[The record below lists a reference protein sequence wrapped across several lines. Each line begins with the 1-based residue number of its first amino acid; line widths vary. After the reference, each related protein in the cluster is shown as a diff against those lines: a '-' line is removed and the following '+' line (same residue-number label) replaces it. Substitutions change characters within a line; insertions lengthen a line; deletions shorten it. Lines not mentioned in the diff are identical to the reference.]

1 MNNRKKISFIVPVFN
16 EQENIPALVQELTTI
31 ALTRPYDFELI
42 FVDDGSTDGSLQVIK
57 DLAQVYPYIFYI
69 ELSRNFGHQY
79 ALKAGLDLSD
89 GDCVIS
95 LDCDLQHP
103 PNVVSTMIEKW
114 EQGYD
119 IVYTRRMDDKKLPWW
134 KRKTS
139 SMFYR
144 LLNTISDL
152 QLEKGTADFRLMN
165 RRAVDAFSTL
175 NESELFIRGLVKW
188 AGFKQTAVDYR
199 PRERYAGKSKYNF
212 KKMIS
217 FGVRG
222 ITSFSV
228 RPLKL
233 IAYLGLTLFLIS
245 MILVPYALISYFIG
259 HVVSGWTSLMI
270 TVIFF
275 GSLQLLMMGIIGL
288 YISKLVIQSK
298 NRPLYLIRETNY
310 TVDITKVS
318 DIQHRNEKRS
328 TLV

>member
-31 ALTRPYDFELI
+31 AVTRPYDFELI

-103 PNVVSTMIEKW
+103 PHVVSTMIEKW

-119 IVYTRRMDDKKLPWW
+119 IVYTRRMDDKKLPWL

-139 SMFYR
+139 SMFYK

-188 AGFKQTAVDYR
+188 AGFKQTAVDYL

-212 KKMIS
+212 RKMIS

>member
-1 MNNRKKISFIVPVFN
+1 MPVFN
-16 EQENIPALVQELTTI
+16 EQENIALLVQELTTV
-31 ALTRPYDFELI
+31 ALKKPYDFEFI
-42 FVDDGSTDGSLQVIK
+42 FVDDGSTDKSLSIIK

-103 PNVVSTMIEKW
+103 PEVVSAMIEKW

-119 IVYTRRMDDKKLPWW
+119 IVYTRRKDDKKLPWL

-139 SMFYR
+139 AMFYR
-144 LLNTISDL
+144 MLNTISDL
-152 QLEKGTADFRLMN
+152 QLENGTADFRLMN
-165 RRAVDAFSTL
+165 RKAVDAFSTL

-188 AGFKQTAVDYR
+188 AGFRQTAIDYQ
-199 PRERYAGKSKYNF
+199 PRERNAGRSKYNF

-217 FGVRG
+217 FAVRG

-245 MILVPYALISYFIG
+245 MILVPYALVSYFMG

-275 GSLQLLMMGIIGL
+275 GSLQLLMLGIIGL

-310 TVDITKVS
+310 TVDIEKVS
-318 DIQHRNEKRS
+318 DIQSRNEKRS